1 LNEINAHG
9 EDYYDDD
16 NKNAVKS
23 NITEAAPAATATT
36 TGSDSFGVGSGG
48 GGGLLA
54 AQMAALQ
61 SRSLSDPQ
69 HDVSIFG
76 DAVISLEKSPLT
88 HINSSILNGAVLS
101 MSRNSYSTTTSSIPH
116 VAPLVVNELMRHG
129 AYLSPSVADVIA
141 SIAANQFYPPPSS
154 TSSSSSSP
162 SSLAFGNVADADDH
176 FVDKIRSR
184 KSLSSSSLIENNLYL
199 LPLLTHL
206 RAQAAAVIS
215 DLPGASQLQK
225 HIPVLGSG
233 LGSSGIN
240 YVLSSCSAIGALS
253 IALEILDEIAPLYI
267 VPGRVS
273 GDKVGVS
280 SETTTSAS
288 VSSSPVVSKSVNA
301 SVEPLVQK
309 ILWTPDLKSLSA
321 LKQLAMKERETGVS
335 IALDILIKKETQH
348 NQPPVLDFTLEEG
361 VRNAV
366 GELKRDSS
374 SSTAIPLALSQQ
386 QQHQQQ

>member
-1 LNEINAHG
+1 
-9 EDYYDDD
+9 
-16 NKNAVKS
+16 
-23 NITEAAPAATATT
+23 
-36 TGSDSFGVGSGG
+36 
-48 GGGLLA
+48 
-54 AQMAALQ
+54 
-61 SRSLSDPQ
+61 
-69 HDVSIFG
+69 
-76 DAVISLEKSPLT
+76 
-88 HINSSILNGAVLS
+88 

-141 SIAANQFYPPPSS
+141 SIAANQFYPPISS
-154 TSSSSSSP
+154 TSSSSSSSP

-176 FVDKIRSR
+176 FVDKIGSR
-184 KSLSSSSLIENNLYL
+184 KSLSSSSSLIENNLYL

-301 SVEPLVQK
+301 SVEPLVQR

-361 VRNAV
+361 VGNAV